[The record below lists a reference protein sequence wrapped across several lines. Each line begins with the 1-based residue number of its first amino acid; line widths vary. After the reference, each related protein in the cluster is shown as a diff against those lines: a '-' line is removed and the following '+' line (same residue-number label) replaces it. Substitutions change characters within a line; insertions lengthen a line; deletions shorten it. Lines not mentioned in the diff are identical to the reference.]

1 MTDTEKETKKEK
13 EIFFEK
19 ETEKDTAKGRETAR
33 ETARATEKAA
43 PGPKPEA
50 ALVLCGLPILGEA
63 SSPTEKPHSLVTT
76 GMTMGLRLVVLNR

>member
-33 ETARATEKAA
+33 ETARATGKAA
-43 PGPKPEA
+43 PGPKTGGGVDFVEFY
-50 ALVLCGLPILGEA
+50 
-63 SSPTEKPHSLVTT
+63 KRVTT
-76 GMTMGLRLVVLNR
+76 GMTMGLRFVFLNR